1 MRLRA
6 AKPPRTPWWVPAW
19 VKGMLSGESVRWY
32 AAASVSGGDLL
43 CNGKPIPAQ
52 WSQRSHLSSC
62 LTILT
67 LSPGQLFAREGAQGT
82 LSATTWPQA
91 YVCWYR
97 VHMVYV
103 CVCTCVRVRVR
114 ACVDVRVKDAGM
126 GS

>member
-1 MRLRA
+1 MCQLGSKGCGGEKVRGGTLRRLSA
-6 AKPPRTPWWVPAW
+6 DA
-19 VKGMLSGESVRWY
+19 GCG
-32 AAASVSGGDLL
+32 LL
-43 CNGKPIPAQ
+43 CNGGLVPAQ

-97 VHMVYV
+97 VHMVWMCE
-103 CVCTCVRVRVR
+103 CVCGYVLDMCVRVRVE
-114 ACVDVRVKDAGM
+114 AKV
-126 GS
+126 